1 LTDELNK
8 SAEETSDFTQHELV
22 SAYYDGM
29 RKCIDFVQTQIIP
42 VLNGQINLNQREEAV
57 LGIFYRIHAL
67 GSSLTRLNNTIDFCA
82 VATIAR
88 TLFELLLDLKLLT
101 RQMSTQE
108 DIEKFRA
115 FSEVDRFRRADKVLE
130 FQTKNPGI
138 EEKSYFP
145 GEFRMKFVEFP
156 GKRDE
161 IESKTVSL
169 WGKSKNGKIN
179 WPDHWTGI
187 SVRGRAELFG
197 SIYEQ
202 KYLEIYSILSWYVHA
217 GNASY
222 AGLSQPSLEWVYGV
236 SMNISRL
243 MYIEGLL
250 LCSSIFSLNQAIE
263 NFSPVIEFLKDA
275 PKEILIEYE
284 KRNAK

>member
-8 SAEETSDFTQHELV
+8 SAEDTPAFTQHELV
-22 SAYYDGM
+22 SAYYDGI
-29 RKCIDFVQTQIIP
+29 RNCIDFVQTQIIP
-42 VLNGQINLNQREEAV
+42 VLNGQINLNQKEGAI

-67 GSSLTRLNNTIDFCA
+67 GSSLTRLNNKIDFCA
-82 VATIAR
+82 VAPIAR
-88 TLFELLLDLKLLT
+88 TIFELLLDLKLLV
-101 RQMSTQE
+101 RQEFTQE

-115 FSEVDRFRRADKVLE
+115 FPEIERFRRPDKLLE

-138 EEKSYFP
+138 EEKSCFP
-145 GEFRMKFVEFP
+145 GEFQKKLVESP

-161 IESKTVSL
+161 IESKIVSL
-169 WGKSKNGKIN
+169 WGKTKNGKIN
-179 WPDHWTGI
+179 WPDHWTGL
-187 SVRGRAELFG
+187 SVRSRAELFG

-202 KYLEIYSILSWYVHA
+202 KYLEIYSILSWYVHS

-222 AGLSQPSLEWVYGV
+222 AGLSQQSLEWIYGV
-236 SMNISRL
+236 SMDISRL

-250 LCSSIFSLNQAIE
+250 LCSYSFSLNKVIE